1 MDGKNYTLPYYF
13 GSRYMFYRKDVW
25 AAAGLEVPTTLSEF
39 SAAAAKLK
47 TDTPGVELFP
57 VPAFTDE
64 LGGGRTEEV
73 QFVGVRIPPQ
83 VLSAKKVIGIGF
95 H

>member
-1 MDGKNYTLPYYF
+1 MLPRDEGFALRATTGEVTLKFRYY
-13 GSRYMFYRKDVW
+13 
-25 AAAGLEVPTTLSEF
+25 P
-39 SAAAAKLK
+39 KLK

-64 LGGGRTEEV
+64 LGGGRVEEV

-95 H
+95 Y